1 MTDIRQWLQSEP
13 TEIAT
18 LPEGGNFIPI
28 EVIENELDTFDSW
41 GTQNFHY
48 HFYRDAYAKICI
60 AASIEVVIEYMEND
74 RWLKRTFVGTCN
86 FDVAS
91 IYPIKHFLST
101 AKSECVKNACSDM
114 GKRLGRGINPANVP
128 SEENAKEATEGI
140 TFVTGLDNVKAEDY
154 VK

>member
-1 MTDIRQWLQSEP
+1 MAEIRQWLRDDPP
-13 TEIAT
+13 TIAT

-28 EVIENELDTFDSW
+28 EAIENELDTFNSW

-48 HFYRDAYAKICI
+48 TFYRDGYAKMCI
-60 AASIEVVIEYMEND
+60 AASIEVVVEYLERE
-74 RWLKRTFVGTCN
+74 RWMRRTFVGTCN
-86 FDVAS
+86 FEISS

-114 GKRLGRGINPANVP
+114 GKRLGRGINPSSVP
-128 SEENAKEATEGI
+128 SKENVDRANDGI
-140 TFVTGLDNVKAEDY
+140 TLVTGLDNINGEDY

>member
-1 MTDIRQWLQSEP
+1 MTNIREWLQGYP
-13 TEIAT
+13 AEIAA

-41 GTQNFHY
+41 STQNFHY

-60 AASIEVVIEYMEND
+60 AASIEVVVEYMEKE
-74 RWLKRTFVGTCN
+74 RLLRRTFVGTCN
-86 FDVAS
+86 FDISA
-91 IYPIKHFLST
+91 IYPNKHFLST

-114 GKRLGRGINPANVP
+114 GKKLGRGLNPRIYPNEG
-128 SEENAKEATEGI
+128 SENDASEGI
-140 TFVTGLDNVKAEDY
+140 SFVTGLDNVKEEDY

>member
-1 MTDIRQWLQSEP
+1 MRDIRQWLQSDP

-28 EVIENELDTFDSW
+28 EVIENELDTFDNW

-60 AASIEVVIEYMEND
+60 AASIEVVVEYSEGE
-74 RWLKRTFVGTCN
+74 RWVKRTFVGTCN

-91 IYPIKHFLST
+91 IYPNKHFLST

-114 GKRLGRGINPANVP
+114 GKKLGRGLNPRVYPNVR
-128 SEENAKEATEGI
+128 SEEEASDGI
-140 TFVTGLDNVKAEDY
+140 SFVTGLDNVKEEDY